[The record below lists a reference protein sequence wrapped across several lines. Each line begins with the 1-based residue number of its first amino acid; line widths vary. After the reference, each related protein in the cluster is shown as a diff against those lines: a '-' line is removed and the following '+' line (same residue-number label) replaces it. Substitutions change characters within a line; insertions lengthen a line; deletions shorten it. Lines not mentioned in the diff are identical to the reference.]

1 MEKFAKAGIQ
11 DIGIV
16 LLLSSNCKYL
26 VNQMTHLAAWLSRAV
41 TYGQLLEPIRPE
53 TPKAALDIFEN
64 SLLILTCLMAKKA
77 YREVMWHLR
86 GCLRI
91 GMTEEEV
98 ETCQQ
103 AIEACLQEVL
113 EFQHADTEVKRM
125 PRVSDVTEE
134 DTL

>member
-1 MEKFAKAGIQ
+1 M
-11 DIGIV
+11 
-16 LLLSSNCKYL
+16 
-26 VNQMTHLAAWLSRAV
+26 

-53 TPKAALDIFEN
+53 TPKAALDVFEN
-64 SLLILTCLMAKKA
+64 SLLTLTCLIAKKA

-91 GMTEEEV
+91 GMTEDEV

-103 AIEACLQEVL
+103 AIETCLLEV
-113 EFQHADTEVKRM
+113 QGYQQKDADVRKM
-125 PRVSDVTEE
+125 PRVTDVTEE

>member
-1 MEKFAKAGIQ
+1 MEKFGKAGIP
-11 DIGIV
+11 DIGKSHID
-16 LLLSSNCKYL
+16 LRGTSAKRLDTL
-26 VNQMTHLAAWLSRAV
+26 AWLSRAV

-53 TPKAALDIFEN
+53 TPKAALDVFEN
-64 SLLILTCLMAKKA
+64 SLLTLTCLIAKNA

-91 GMTEEEV
+91 GMSAEEV

-103 AIEACLQEVL
+103 AIEACLE
-113 EFQHADTEVKRM
+113 EVKEYQRENKEVKKM
-125 PRVSDVTEE
+125 PRVTDVTEE